1 MSPPLT
7 TEPTDQRGSSSENF
21 LSDKEDRAILW
32 CKSIK
37 HMTQDAREEGS
48 LAVIFSGVES
58 AAFSA
63 SHMGAGWGIWVV

>member
-1 MSPPLT
+1 
-7 TEPTDQRGSSSENF
+7 
-21 LSDKEDRAILW
+21 
-32 CKSIK
+32 
-37 HMTQDAREEGS
+37 MTQDAREEGS